1 MAEKRKSLGRGLDAL
16 LGGAAQEQEKPNPKS
31 LNELPIE
38 EIGPG
43 PFQPRKKINEQQLK
57 ELSSS
62 IEAQGVLQPIVVRK
76 RAVQDSQTGV
86 RYEIIAGERRWRA
99 AQLANLESIPAVVK
113 TISDSDAVAVALI
126 ENIQRENLNPL
137 EEANAFNR
145 LIIEYE
151 MTHQEVANAVG
162 RARASIS
169 NILRLL
175 DLPSGVQELLNNA
188 KINMGHARSLLSIQD
203 RVMQLEVA
211 NLVAEKKLS
220 VRETEKKIAL
230 IEERIKDRYNIKVP
244 ENIDLEVAATLMT
257 KGLTTFYLL
266 HKTYPVKPRKIS
278 IGILFSQLGIGFL
291 TALLFLMF
299 SDFTSAKSSLLG
311 SLIAVITSV
320 NFMNIVLQ
328 KRHQEPRKILNS
340 LYLMEAFK
348 FLLTG
353 VFFGV
358 AIILIKAM
366 FFPLIIG
373 YIVAVFIYW
382 LSLLAA

>member
-31 LNELPIE
+31 LNELAIE

-99 AQLANLESIPAVVK
+99 AQLANLESIPAVIR

-175 DLPSGVQELLNNA
+175 DLPGGVQELLNNA
-188 KINMGHARSLLSIQD
+188 KINMGHARALLSIQD
-203 RVMQLEVA
+203 QLMQLEVA

-220 VRETEKKIAL
+220 VRETEKLVKGIV
-230 IEERIKDRYNIKVP
+230 EGKTKNKKQKQPKDQDILNLEKTLTARLGAKVNIKHNQSGSGTLSINYSSSD
-244 ENIDLEVAATLMT
+244 ELE
-257 KGLTTFYLL
+257 
-266 HKTYPVKPRKIS
+266 
-278 IGILFSQLGIGFL
+278 GIL
-291 TALLFLMF
+291 
-299 SDFTSAKSSLLG
+299 
-311 SLIAVITSV
+311 
-320 NFMNIVLQ
+320 N
-328 KRHQEPRKILNS
+328 KI
-340 LYLMEAFK
+340 K
-348 FLLTG
+348 
-353 VFFGV
+353 
-358 AIILIKAM
+358 
-366 FFPLIIG
+366 
-373 YIVAVFIYW
+373 
-382 LSLLAA
+382 

>member
-16 LGGAAQEQEKPNPKS
+16 LGGAAQAQEKPNPEA
-31 LNELPIE
+31 LNELSIE

-99 AQLANLESIPAVVK
+99 AQLASLESIPAVVK

-175 DLPSGVQELLNNA
+175 ELPSGVQELLNNA
-188 KINMGHARSLLSIQD
+188 KINMGHARALLSIQD
-203 RVMQLEVA
+203 HVMQLEVG
-211 NLVAEKKLS
+211 NLVADKKLS
-220 VRETEKKIAL
+220 VRETEKLVKGIVEGKKKSTKQKQTKDQDILSLEKTLTSKLGAKVS
-230 IEERIKDRYNIKVP
+230 IKHNRSGSGTLSINYSSSD
-244 ENIDLEVAATLMT
+244 ELE
-257 KGLTTFYLL
+257 
-266 HKTYPVKPRKIS
+266 
-278 IGILFSQLGIGFL
+278 GIL
-291 TALLFLMF
+291 
-299 SDFTSAKSSLLG
+299 
-311 SLIAVITSV
+311 
-320 NFMNIVLQ
+320 N
-328 KRHQEPRKILNS
+328 KI
-340 LYLMEAFK
+340 K
-348 FLLTG
+348 
-353 VFFGV
+353 
-358 AIILIKAM
+358 
-366 FFPLIIG
+366 
-373 YIVAVFIYW
+373 
-382 LSLLAA
+382 